1 MAAPGRLVIVATHD
15 DRVTQL
21 ADRVVQLAPR
31 FTDAD
36 SPPEEVRL
44 AAGEVLFEQGDRGE
58 LIYTIESGK
67 LDVFRRLVD
76 GGKEQ
81 VVELGPGQYVG
92 ELGPVLKIPRSASVV
107 AVEESVL
114 MAYTVTTFRRQ
125 FPDRAPV

>member
-1 MAAPGRLVIVATHD
+1 LVIVATHD

-36 SPPEEVRL
+36 SPPEKVHL

-58 LIYTIESGK
+58 LIYTVESGR
-67 LDVFRRLVD
+67 LEVFRRLVD
-76 GGKEQ
+76 GGKEHI
-81 VVELGPGQYVG
+81 VEVGPGQYVG

-114 MAYTVTTFRRQ
+114 TAYTVTTFRRQ
-125 FPDRAPV
+125 FPDRSPV